1 MLHAK
6 HCGLVLTFLIAAGC
20 QKSANEE
27 RAEAVKAQQEAD
39 RTAEEAAR
47 ERRSEVADA
56 NLEAARKIADAQK
69 EAREKTGEAVKDE
82 VETVGAAQKEARDE
96 ANDATAAFQKAR
108 VDLRKSAEKELDA
121 IDARVADL
129 RGKLD
134 KDTSNTKN
142 ATRANLT
149 SVEKESKTVREDL
162 RAFEESTAKSIDQ
175 FRIKLEKSLSSLKQ
189 RLDRVDDAV

>member
-1 MLHAK
+1 
-6 HCGLVLTFLIAAGC
+6 LIAAGC

-39 RTAEEAAR
+39 RAAEEAAR
-47 ERRSEVADA
+47 ERRSEVAEA

-69 EAREKTGEAVKDE
+69 EAREETGEAVKDE
-82 VETVGAAQKEARDE
+82 VEKVAAAQNDARDE
-96 ANDATAAFQKAR
+96 ARDAAEAFHKAR
-108 VDLRKSAEKELDA
+108 VDLRKSVEKELDS

-134 KDTSNTKN
+134 KDATNEKT

-149 SVEKESKTVREDL
+149 SVEKESKTLREDL
-162 RAFEESTAKSIDQ
+162 RAFEETTAKSIDQ
-175 FRIKLEKSLSSLKQ
+175 FRVKLEKSLSSLKQ